1 MGKEHEIMG
10 TTKGRKE
17 KEHARQTYDT
27 ASIDKFA
34 STPIRHHAGEMAVCE
49 SVCMSNLGSL
59 ARFS

>member
-1 MGKEHEIMG
+1 MGRK
-10 TTKGRKE
+10 KGRKE

-27 ASIDKFA
+27 ASIAQFA

-49 SVCMSNLGSL
+49 SVCISNLGIL

>member
-1 MGKEHEIMG
+1 MGRK
-10 TTKGRKE
+10 KGRKE

-27 ASIDKFA
+27 ASIAQFA